1 MFCHFYKRKLNFF
14 LNFSWSFGVLLHEMF
29 TFGRN
34 PFDGV
39 EHKDLLEYILRN
51 QQEGLMEKPALC
63 PDEM

>member
-1 MFCHFYKRKLNFF
+1 MNTIY
-14 LNFSWSFGVLLHEMF
+14 SWSFGVLLHEIF

-39 EHKDLLEYILRN
+39 EHKDLFEYILRN
-51 QQEGLMEKPALC
+51 QQEGYMEKPALC